1 MLTLRR
7 TAGVLLALLVAA
19 CLALLPAQSASAEQP
34 MEVTGLVTDTTNTL
48 SNSDITQIEG
58 ASAAL
63 QSATG
68 SNLYVV
74 IVRTFQNPNVGNDW
88 ASAVALESQLG
99 VNDIILYI
107 GTDAGEFGLNVDQ
120 SLPLSSADRE
130 AIQNSILPYI
140 NQGDFTGAATQAATQ
155 LEQAL
160 NGSYGGGTG
169 GSGGST
175 TDTASDAS
183 SGIFT
188 IVLGVLV
195 LLILVV
201 FGIVFLN
208 GRRKRQKQL
217 KEAEEKQ
224 AAELEA
230 RLQQASIQLVR
241 MDNLIKSSD
250 EEVAFAGAEFGADEV
265 KAYRNEVTM
274 AQQASKEAFELQ
286 GKLLDHIPDAPADRE
301 AWIERIL
308 TITDTA
314 TKRLGDQ
321 AKHFQDLRVR
331 QNDVPKLLVA
341 LRQRAAASR
350 PKLAE
355 ISSWFDGLDGRY
367 DQAATDR
374 IRVDLDQAGQ
384 LLDLA
389 DDEIKGATSSSEEG
403 NNGAAIVDITDA
415 ENAFAQFD
423 GLIKGLTAT
432 RELFDRAPRQIADEA
447 AQLQRTLAQV
457 EDVSAKTQAKP
468 SATAT
473 DATAEARKLLGEIQA
488 AGGHFTDPA
497 TTIERLHAV
506 AARLDTVLSDLLNEQ
521 ERLDHARSRLPEAL
535 SSAAAEVSAAES
547 FINSKRG
554 AISSSPRTRLDQ
566 AQSQLA
572 RAQALRSDDPSR
584 ALQLAND
591 ADHLARTALQTAQQ
605 EVENAYSFGSW
616 DSSSHTDYGR
626 HRTTYRGGG
635 NGGEFMSS
643 MGGAILGGIISG
655 ILSDSGS
662 SRRHDNDWSGFGSF
676 GGGFGGGGFGGGG
689 GFSGGG
695 GSRGGFSGGGG
706 TR

>member
-19 CLALLPAQSASAEQP
+19 CLALLPAQAASAEQP

-48 SNSDITQIEG
+48 SNGDITQIED

-68 SNLYVV
+68 SSLYVV

-88 ASAVALESQLG
+88 ASAVALDSQLG

-160 NGSYGGGTG
+160 NGSYAG
-169 GSGGST
+169 GSGGSGGGST
-175 TDTASDAS
+175 TGTASDAS

-217 KEAEEKQ
+217 QEAEEKQ

-341 LRQRAAASR
+341 LGQRAAASR

-355 ISSWFDGLDGRY
+355 ISSWFEGLDGRY
-367 DQAATDR
+367 DQTATDR

-389 DDEIKGATSSSEEG
+389 DDEIKGATASSEAG
-403 NNGAAIVDITDA
+403 NNGAAIVDVTDA

-447 AQLQRTLAQV
+447 AKLQRTLAQV

-473 DATAEARKLLGEIQA
+473 DATAEARKLLGEIQS
-488 AGGHFTDPA
+488 AGGRFADPA

-506 AARLDTVLSDLLNEQ
+506 AGRLDTVLSDLLSEQ

-572 RAQALRSDDPSR
+572 RAQALRGDDPTR

-616 DSSSHTDYGR
+616 DSSSHIDYGR
-626 HRTTYRGGG
+626 HRTTYRGGS

-662 SRRHDNDWSGFGSF
+662 SRRHDNDWSGFG
-676 GGGFGGGGFGGGG
+676 GFGGGGFGG

>member
-1 MLTLRR
+1 MPTLRH

-19 CLALLPAQSASAEQP
+19 CLALLPAQAASAEQP

-48 SNSDITQIEG
+48 SNSDIAQIED

-63 QSATG
+63 HSATS

-74 IVRTFQNPNVGNDW
+74 IVRSFQNPNVGNDW
-88 ASAVALESQLG
+88 ASAVALDSQLG

-130 AIQNSILPYI
+130 AIQNSILAYI

-160 NGSYGGGTG
+160 NGSYAG
-169 GSGGST
+169 GSGGGST
-175 TDTASDAS
+175 TGTASDAS

-331 QNDVPKLLVA
+331 QNDVPKLLMA
-341 LRQRAAASR
+341 LGQRAAASR

-355 ISSWFDGLDGRY
+355 ISSWFEGLDGRY
-367 DQAATDR
+367 DQTATDR

-389 DDEIKGATSSSEEG
+389 DDEIKGATASSEEG
-403 NNGAAIVDITDA
+403 NNGAAIVDVTDA

-423 GLIKGLTAT
+423 GLIRGLTAT

-473 DATAEARKLLGEIQA
+473 DATAEARKLLGELQA
-488 AGGHFTDPA
+488 AGGRFADPA
-497 TTIERLHAV
+497 TTIDRIHAV
-506 AARLDTVLSDLLNEQ
+506 AGRLDTVLSDLLNEQ
-521 ERLDHARSRLPEAL
+521 QRLDHARSRLPEAL

-572 RAQALRSDDPSR
+572 RAQALRGDDPSR

-616 DSSSHTDYGR
+616 DSSSHIDYGR
-626 HRTTYRGGG
+626 HRTTYRGGS

-662 SRRHDNDWSGFGSF
+662 SRRHDNDWSGFGGF
-676 GGGFGGGGFGGGG
+676 GGGFGSGGFGGGG